1 LSAIPDMPHK
11 KRKVRKKRGSR
22 TYGYGRVGQ
31 HRGKGQ
37 RGGHGKA
44 GLHKHKWS
52 YILRYEPD
60 YFDKHGFRARRRK
73 DENVIN
79 VGDLDE
85 QVDQLLKEKKAAKK
99 RGGIYV
105 DLSKMGYDKLLG
117 SGKVTHRLII
127 RVASHSKSAA
137 EKIEEANG
145 KALETEN
152 SRGVRS
158 FEGKS

>member
-1 LSAIPDMPHK
+1 
-11 KRKVRKKRGSR
+11 
-22 TYGYGRVGQ
+22 
-31 HRGKGQ
+31 
-37 RGGHGKA
+37 
-44 GLHKHKWS
+44 
-52 YILRYEPD
+52 
-60 YFDKHGFRARRRK
+60 
-73 DENVIN
+73 VIN